1 MVLYIPPQ
9 SNSQTLTSRREDL
22 CMNKQAQN
30 IYAYVGTYT
39 GSGSNGIYLYSFDVD
54 SGQFT
59 PTGYCAESKN
69 ASFLAIDADQ
79 HYLYS
84 VNESNDGEV
93 VSFRIDE
100 ATKELTRI
108 NAQSSRGKHPCHISV
123 NREGTF
129 LFTVNYTGGSVCLY
143 PIHEDGSIAEMS
155 DFIQHEGH
163 GPRADRQESPHPHS
177 ISIDPSNQ
185 WILVPDLGLDTIFI
199 YGLDTAQQKFI
210 AHRQV
215 KLHPAAGP
223 RHLAFHPTADYV
235 YVINELGSTVT
246 AFSYHALLGDLVAL
260 QTISTLPEN
269 FTGIST
275 CADIH
280 ISPCGRFLYGSN
292 RGDDSIVVY
301 RIDGSTGLLT
311 LIEIVSTGG
320 QTPRNFVVSPD
331 GKFLLAANQD
341 SDNIVIFSINQET
354 GQLLNAN
361 LTVDISKPVCMKFL
375 R

>member
-1 MVLYIPPQ
+1 
-9 SNSQTLTSRREDL
+9 
-22 CMNKQAQN
+22 MNQQGQN

-39 GSGSNGIYLYSFDVD
+39 GSGSKGIYLYTLNTN

-59 PTGYCAESKN
+59 PTGHCSESQN

-84 VNESNDGEV
+84 VSESNDGQV
-93 VSFRIDE
+93 VSFRINE

-108 NAQSSRGKHPCHISV
+108 NSQSSRGMHPCHMSV

-129 LFTVNYTGGSVCLY
+129 LFAVNYSGGSVCLY
-143 PIHEDGSIAEMS
+143 PIHEDGSIAEIS

-177 ISIDPSNQ
+177 IFIDPSNQ

-199 YGLDTAQQKFI
+199 YGLDTVQQKFI

-215 KLHPAAGP
+215 KLRPATGP
-223 RHLAFHPTADYV
+223 RHLAFHPTAPYV
-235 YVINELGSTVT
+235 YVINELDSTIT
-246 AFSYHALLGDLVAL
+246 AFNFDASLGDLVAL
-260 QTISTLPEN
+260 QSISTLPEN

-280 ISPCGRFLYGSN
+280 TSPCGRFLYGSN
-292 RGDDSIVVY
+292 RGDDSIAVY
-301 RIDGSTGLLT
+301 RIDSSSGLLT

-320 QTPRNFVVSPD
+320 QTPRNFAIAPD

-341 SDNIVIFSINQET
+341 SDNIVIFSIDQET
-354 GQLLNAN
+354 GRLHNLN
-361 LTVDISKPVCMKFL
+361 LTVDIAKPVCIKFL
-375 R
+375 D